1 MQIDALNQQRQFVFN
16 NLNPNTVQAQ
26 ATAADVQNAN
36 ARLQLQGVTDPA
48 LLAARYQ
55 SEAQLLNQGGQ
66 IGVQS
71 GQVADQATKEALAG
85 TPGMQD
91 AKNKLVDEA
100 LNQLKAGATL
110 PPDVEAQ
117 MVQAGLESSG
127 MVTGAA
133 SGRGIGGQQLRTILG
148 TAGIQ
153 LQQQRQ
159 KQAADLLASAQ
170 NLENSRQNILQGL
183 FPSLSATQLNN
194 LGGSAKVLGTSASM
208 LPDAGLG
215 GQAITNVMLARV
227 GATNQLAQSAANAG
241 AANAM
246 GQGAIWGNAVGGAS
260 SALGRA
266 IPSINFGGSGGGGN
280 PYAPN
285 NGGFT
290 QSTDWSAPNYV
301 NPNM

>member
-1 MQIDALNQQRQFVFN
+1 MQIDALQRQRDFVFK
-16 NLNPNTVQAQ
+16 NLDPNSVQAQ
-26 ATAADVQNAN
+26 ATLADIQNSM
-36 ARLQLQGVTDPA
+36 ARLQLQGTTDPA

-55 SEAQLLNQGGQ
+55 SEGQLLNQGAQ

-100 LNQLKAGATL
+100 LAQLKAGATL

-159 KQAADLLASAQ
+159 KQAADLLSSAQ

-227 GATNQLAQSAANAG
+227 GATNQLAQSSADAAARG
-241 AANAM
+241 GMA
-246 GQGAIWGNAVGGAS
+246 QGAIWGNAVGGAS
-260 SALGRA
+260 SAIGRA
-266 IPSINFGGSGGGGN
+266 IPPISLGGSNTGWNTPASDAYNPAITGYNPGGG
-280 PYAPN
+280 
-285 NGGFT
+285 F
-290 QSTDWSAPNYV
+290 Q
-301 NPNM
+301 